1 MSEVKP
7 EVLIGSLTRSNKG
20 AIPTITRALIDGL
33 EHRYTFIPHYSDRKY
48 GLTATADVNFFNLY
62 YFVKHFFQWV
72 SLLLQHR
79 PDIVHYPVT
88 SQWNLEKS
96 SIFLLVAKFAGA
108 KTVGHLNG
116 GSFDLFWGRLGKTR
130 KWIGGSFLKG
140 LDAFVVTGE
149 RWRQWST
156 STVGLEM
163 AKVFVVT
170 NPIDQRFEREA
181 LSFPETDDASAFFVG
196 SLGKRKGVFD
206 ILETAAQ
213 LDAGGNPVPM
223 FLSGPEDRS
232 GDLVKIR
239 AIMATRSLANV
250 RLLPGVYGEEKLRFF
265 REHGIFLF
273 PSHNE
278 NLPLV
283 VLEAAA
289 AGRAIITTRAGALS
303 EFFVHGESLLFV
315 EAGNVG
321 EIAAA
326 LGTMRADAAL
336 RRRLG
341 SAARNAFLR
350 GLANTR
356 VFDALD
362 GVYRT
367 LLGTPTQ

>member
-1 MSEVKP
+1 VIPAPTK
-7 EVLIGSLTRSNKG
+7 VLIGSVTRENKG

-33 EHRYTFIPHYSDRKY
+33 QDRYAFIPHYSERRY
-48 GLTATADVNFFNLY
+48 GLTATANVNFFNLY

-72 SLLLQHR
+72 SLLLRNR

-88 SQWNLEKS
+88 SHWNLEKS
-96 SIFLLVAKFAGA
+96 SVFLLVAKLAGA

-116 GSFDLFWGRLGKTR
+116 GSFDVFWGRLGRTR
-130 KWIGGSFLKG
+130 RWIGGSFLRG

-156 STVGLEM
+156 STVGLEA

-170 NPIDQRFEREA
+170 NPIDQRFEQEA
-181 LSFPETDDASAFFVG
+181 LSFPPTDDASVFFVG

-206 ILETAAQ
+206 ILEAAAQ
-213 LDAGGNPVPM
+213 LDAAGKPAPI

-232 GDLVKIR
+232 GDLARIR
-239 AIMATRSLANV
+239 SIMATRNLTSV
-250 RLLPGVYGEEKLRFF
+250 RLLPGVYGEEKLGFF
-265 REHGIFLF
+265 RAHGIFLF

-315 EAGNVG
+315 EPGNIG
-321 EIAAA
+321 EITSA
-326 LGTMRADAAL
+326 LGMLRADAAF
-336 RRRLG
+336 RQKLG
-341 SAARNAFLR
+341 LAARKAFLR

-362 GVYRT
+362 DVYRT
-367 LLGTPTQ
+367 LLGAPHQ